1 MILLFFHSHLLVP
14 GGGGGLFLQI
24 RTGDTGRFGSVIEWT
39 AFSPFPKRGHGTV
52 RIWHRMGRHFSLFR
66 ERRHADF
73 ALFTSKFSCPR
84 NSPNGEFRG
93 FSQVKNSGVELKQ
106 RIQRTEKPGFLR
118 RFRLKTGLLKIIY
131 KSLNSNEL

>member
-1 MILLFFHSHLLVP
+1 MDKCTCIFSKDEPVTRD
-14 GGGGGLFLQI
+14 GSGLAY
-24 RTGDTGRFGSVIEWT
+24 EWT
-39 AFSPFPKRGHGTV
+39 AFSPFQEWGHGTV
-52 RIWHRMGRHFSLFR
+52 WIWHRVGRHFSLFP

-93 FSQVKNSGVELKQ
+93 FSQVKISGVELKQ

-131 KSLNSNEL
+131 KSLNTNEL